1 VKGMFLFVIAMPQQR
16 CMNMISVHIFALVV
30 FFLLEFMCFV
40 LKVDIDIGHSRKHIF
55 SQWTTWIQSDYL
67 TNLYEQVEA
76 MVRRSTYIAN
86 DIGQTLW
93 EGSF

>member
-1 VKGMFLFVIAMPQQR
+1 MDYMDPL
-16 CMNMISVHIFALVV
+16 
-30 FFLLEFMCFV
+30 
-40 LKVDIDIGHSRKHIF
+40 
-55 SQWTTWIQSDYL
+55 SDYL

-93 EGSF
+93 AGSF

>member
-1 VKGMFLFVIAMPQQR
+1 MDPL
-16 CMNMISVHIFALVV
+16 
-30 FFLLEFMCFV
+30 
-40 LKVDIDIGHSRKHIF
+40 
-55 SQWTTWIQSDYL
+55 SDYL

-76 MVRRSTYIAN
+76 MVRRSTYIVN